1 MHLSILGDGALVAP
15 LTAVQS
21 ARATPCYQIRAD
33 ATAATPYGL
42 SDLLVLVASRIAIA
56 DMLDRVGVAVRDD
69 VVIIDATT
77 LDTLKEQRAIAER
90 ALSDGESTTLLP
102 GSCIVRAFAS
112 VPTEAFAAIVAR
124 QAPRDRSD
132 LAVPLAG
139 DDVDAMGKVC
149 GFMQQI
155 GVEPFDLGPSARV
168 GHHHQTVGE
177 QPAVRRR
184 DRHRH
189 GQAFTVEVLAKS
201 PTQSGTP
208 HHVVGARS
216 GDLVEEANRSCD
228 RTLWKDIRVSGLN
241 GLREAI
247 TGRLTPMARV
257 GADAVV
263 LVMRRVTV
271 TFRAAHATR
280 FGARGDL
287 RAQQIDVPLSLS
299 RHDLSGGL
307 TDDGAIQAQRDAPD
321 QLRHLGL
328 GKRVVGARRA
338 GLRTLDARLDALDHQ
353 GFVRL
358 LDRLAR
364 VEVQHP
370 PYELLDALR
379 RGHGRRSGNED
390 VRRVSISRLQIQ
402 CDQCARGARHEPAAF
417 DLQEGDIMWSVRA
430 ACRNLTR
437 TTETASS
444 SSWMARKRSVPR
456 GRAHARP
463 SPPSVHLMTVL
474 ID

>member
-1 MHLSILGDGALVAP
+1 
-15 LTAVQS
+15 
-21 ARATPCYQIRAD
+21 
-33 ATAATPYGL
+33 
-42 SDLLVLVASRIAIA
+42 
-56 DMLDRVGVAVRDD
+56 
-69 VVIIDATT
+69 
-77 LDTLKEQRAIAER
+77 
-90 ALSDGESTTLLP
+90 
-102 GSCIVRAFAS
+102 
-112 VPTEAFAAIVAR
+112 
-124 QAPRDRSD
+124 
-132 LAVPLAG
+132 
-139 DDVDAMGKVC
+139 
-149 GFMQQI
+149 
-155 GVEPFDLGPSARV
+155 
-168 GHHHQTVGE
+168 
-177 QPAVRRR
+177 
-184 DRHRH
+184 
-189 GQAFTVEVLAKS
+189 
-201 PTQSGTP
+201 
-208 HHVVGARS
+208 
-216 GDLVEEANRSCD
+216 
-228 RTLWKDIRVSGLN
+228 
-241 GLREAI
+241 
-247 TGRLTPMARV
+247 MARV

-263 LVMRRVTV
+263 LVMRRVTL

-390 VRRVSISRLQIQ
+390 VRRVSISRLQLQ

-437 TTETASS
+437 TT
-444 SSWMARKRSVPR
+444 
-456 GRAHARP
+456 
-463 SPPSVHLMTVL
+463 
-474 ID
+474 